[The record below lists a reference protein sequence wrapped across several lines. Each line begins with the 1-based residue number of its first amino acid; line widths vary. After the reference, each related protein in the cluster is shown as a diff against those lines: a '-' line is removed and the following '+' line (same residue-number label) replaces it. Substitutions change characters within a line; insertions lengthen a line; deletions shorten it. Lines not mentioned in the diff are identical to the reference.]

1 MVALSKYSK
10 SQIVQSDQIHNYC
23 HLIMTPS
30 PQSVSI
36 LGSAYHGRG
45 HVGDR
50 APMWEG
56 RIGAL
61 AVAKDGGRKFHGG
74 RGASTGQGLTLKL
87 EIWNQIWIHV
97 YRSIVTVSVWT

>member
-1 MVALSKYSK
+1 MPPKKLSFGRFHRDSNGTCVVALSKYSK
-10 SQIVQSDQIHNYC
+10 SQIVQSDQIHNCC

-30 PQSVSI
+30 PQSVSM

-56 RIGAL
+56 RIGAW
-61 AVAKDGGRKFHGG
+61 AVAKDGGRKFQWEGG
-74 RGASTGQGLTLKL
+74 ELPQVRD
-87 EIWNQIWIHV
+87 
-97 YRSIVTVSVWT
+97 